1 MSKYILIIRAYH
13 LGIEII
19 SLGYFDQI
27 GTKPLNGGALNVS
40 PFLSA
45 IHNALTYLM
54 STGKTVVVK
63 CQPGSSIAEGCF
75 KGRWWEQGR

>member
-1 MSKYILIIRAYH
+1 MSKYILIIRADH

-45 IHNALTYLM
+45 IHNALTFL
-54 STGKTVVVK
+54 
-63 CQPGSSIAEGCF
+63 
-75 KGRWWEQGR
+75 